1 MINEQVVAE
10 FLVGEEFGGERLL
23 SAAHFGDEGPD
34 SGGISDC
41 DETLKPIIGVTKKSG
56 RNRTLSF
63 EARTL

>member
-41 DETLKPIIGVTKKSG
+41 DETFKTDNWCNKEEWPQPHLE
-56 RNRTLSF
+56 L
-63 EARTL
+63 